1 MRMAWEV
8 LVQSWRKAERCWSGQ
23 RGRRS
28 VTGLEEAEVGAVMKG
43 EQGGAVGKSCGR
55 RRWG

>member
-1 MRMAWEV
+1 MAWEV